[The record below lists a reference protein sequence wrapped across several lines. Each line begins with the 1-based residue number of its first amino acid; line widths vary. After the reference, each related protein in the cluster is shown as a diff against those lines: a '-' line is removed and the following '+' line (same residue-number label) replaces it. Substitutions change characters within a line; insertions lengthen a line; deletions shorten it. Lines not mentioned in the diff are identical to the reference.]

1 LQLSDQ
7 ESLDGSDR
15 YKTAITDLGLKYALL
30 TAYTSFIAVDH
41 VVRNTAP
48 QNNTDVNQP
57 SPMPEGVSNQA
68 IGAEVPGTPEP
79 ETWGAMLLTAS
90 LLAMLARR
98 RQKAL
103 RAHQHYSA

>member
-1 LQLSDQ
+1 
-7 ESLDGSDR
+7 
-15 YKTAITDLGLKYALL
+15 
-30 TAYTSFIAVDH
+30 
-41 VVRNTAP
+41 
-48 QNNTDVNQP
+48 
-57 SPMPEGVSNQA
+57 MPEGVSNQA

-103 RAHQHYSA
+103 RARSHYSA